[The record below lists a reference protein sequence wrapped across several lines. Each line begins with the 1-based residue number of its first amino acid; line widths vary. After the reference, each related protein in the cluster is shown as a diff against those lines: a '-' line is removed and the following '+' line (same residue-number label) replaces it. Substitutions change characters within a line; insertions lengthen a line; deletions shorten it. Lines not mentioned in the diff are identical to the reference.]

1 MDSGSG
7 KKAAGSG
14 SGEDMASL
22 ASGSCKDV
30 EAVAAVR
37 RGEERRRKGEERRG
51 EEERKRGGCN
61 GAFPARHSLPKALT
75 TPLSMSTSIV
85 DSTMCPC
92 T

>member
-1 MDSGSG
+1 VGSGSG
-7 KKAAGSG
+7 EKAAGSG
-14 SGEDMASL
+14 SGEDVASL

-37 RGEERRRKGEERRG
+37 RGEEERRG
-51 EEERKRGGCN
+51 EDERKRGGCN